1 MPPVQAHSVELD
13 AMSAPRVRTI
23 ERRDMKDQEDWIM
36 RARSLGLFTD
46 DIELDEE
53 VQITESDDGV
63 WIRAWVWVP
72 GP

>member
-1 MPPVQAHSVELD
+1 
-13 AMSAPRVRTI
+13 
-23 ERRDMKDQEDWIM
+23 MKDQEDWIM